1 MSLQKINKKIGAK
14 KGVSPKMCVRCGKRK
29 AMPGFKKGQHLCK
42 ECWNQL
48 MGWGNTK
55 NISEDKEKTSSLQ
68 KIIANIK
75 KLAETNI
82 YKVHLYDLDWD
93 IPEDEDDPQGDFDEI
108 SNNLPNKFTFK
119 SIKAG
124 SEEEAVQK
132 AVNAL
137 SNEFDITLNNVES
150 KVELLKRL

>member
-1 MSLQKINKKIGAK
+1 MSLQKIVA
-14 KGVSPKMCVRCGKRK
+14 
-29 AMPGFKKGQHLCK
+29 
-42 ECWNQL
+42 
-48 MGWGNTK
+48 
-55 NISEDKEKTSSLQ
+55 SL
-68 KIIANIK
+68 K

-82 YKVHLYDLDWD
+82 YKVYLYDLNWD